1 MKYNLKK
8 VRNTDDL
15 NERKK
20 RWVESGL
27 NNEISDGETRE
38 IQHVPHK
45 VIYELHLILLNVY
58 LLDFDS

>member
-8 VRNTDDL
+8 VRNPDDL

-27 NNEISDGETRE
+27 NNEISDGETPE
-38 IQHVPHK
+38 IQHVPH
-45 VIYELHLILLNVY
+45 
-58 LLDFDS
+58 